1 MADFGLAAQIGRGNA
16 MPGAQQQDPQNRMLQ
31 MMQLQ
36 QLQQN
41 MMLAREQEGRAAGL
55 YGPQLGS
62 AQQQLLN
69 LRNMEDRAAGLY
81 VPQLEGER
89 LKNITE
95 VGRQGLLRPQT
106 DSATQA
112 AASATR
118 GGTAA
123 QGVLDYIRTT
133 PPEER
138 TKPERLDALRGTNP
152 GAYIAL
158 TDQINAA
165 NIVKEKARTEEFTSA
180 KAKFEF
186 ERVAL
191 NGMSSLL
198 HAVTDQDSY
207 STIYPDYKKV
217 DPVGSKIIGPEYT
230 PKNVA
235 AMRARIQ
242 DLGDL
247 AYGQDAF
254 GNETATNKRT
264 GKITLLAPA
273 TPASRFGS
281 RVLTQPGLNP
291 EGDAATY
298 DAARTL
304 GAAPPPGASPGVPY
318 TPPGMGPK
326 AAAAGALTT
335 AQETAKAAV
344 KEKALQPQIDA
355 AIKELTAAAAP
366 GGLIS
371 KSTGSGIGR
380 QIDQVAGYFGTATPG
395 AVAGGQLGPI
405 ADLAL
410 KIVPR
415 FEGPQSDKD
424 AQSYKDAA
432 GSLADTSIPVEIRQA
447 AAKEVVR
454 LLKTRR
460 DQFTMDGATPAP
472 GKIINRA
479 APAGV
484 VNWNDLD

>member
-16 MPGAQQQDPQNRMLQ
+16 MPGAQQQQDPQNRMLQ
-31 MMQLQ
+31 IMQLQ

-41 MMLAREQEGRAAGL
+41 MMLAREQEGRAARL
-55 YGPQLGS
+55 APL
-62 AQQQLLN
+62 
-69 LRNMEDRAAGLY
+69 MEEDKRASIKT
-81 VPQLEGER
+81 EGM
-89 LKNITE
+89 
-95 VGRQGLLRPQT
+95 RQGVLAPQGI
-106 DSATQA
+106 SATETA
-112 AASATR
+112 ATATR
-118 GGTAA
+118 AGTVER
-123 QGVLDYIRTT
+123 GVLDYIRTT

-138 TKPERLDALRGTNP
+138 AKPERLDALRGANP

-165 NIVKEKARTEEFTSA
+165 NIVKEKAQTEKFTAA
-180 KAKFEF
+180 KAQFEF

-198 HAVTDQDSY
+198 PAVTDQDSY
-207 STIYPDYKKV
+207 STIYTDYKKV

-254 GNETATNKRT
+254 GNETATNRRT

-273 TPASRFGS
+273 TPASPFGS

-298 DAARTL
+298 DAAIAP
-304 GAAPPPGASPGVPY
+304 GGPPPSASPGAPY
-318 TPPGMGPK
+318 TPPSVSPR

-335 AQETAKAAV
+335 AQEMAKAAV
-344 KEKALQPQIDA
+344 KAKELQPQIDA

-371 KSTGSGIGR
+371 KSTGSGLGR
-380 QIDQVAGYFGTATPG
+380 QVDQVAGYFGKATSG

-424 AQSYKDAA
+424 AQSYREAA
-432 GSLADTSIPVEIRQA
+432 GSLADTSVPVEIRQA

-472 GKIINRA
+472 GKITDRA

-484 VNWNDLD
+484 VNWNDLK